1 MSSAHAP
8 SPSNRS
14 AVRRDRSNLSRRGDD
29 GEESDW
35 DQYSTENVQTSLDGP
50 DQAKG
55 EGLLER
61 LAGLVCSRW
70 VSPCV
75 HATQQCVDSAKLHAV
90 PPSAGR
96 AAPNTAAEQAAFIR
110 WGAFVLTT
118 RCKVWRR
125 LVTRCVAW
133 RRLGQAKHQSPAWE
147 RLTRYCYAQGN
158 SHTANRQSEG
168 LCVREPVP
176 GGQVPGARRMWQ
188 GVPVLEYA

>member
-55 EGLLER
+55 EGLLESLVG
-61 LAGLVCSRW
+61 LACSKW

-75 HATQQCVDSAKLHAV
+75 HATQQCVDCKIVRSTTIGRQGSAQHC
-90 PPSAGR
+90 S
-96 AAPNTAAEQAAFIR
+96 
-110 WGAFVLTT
+110 
-118 RCKVWRR
+118 
-125 LVTRCVAW
+125 
-133 RRLGQAKHQSPAWE
+133 
-147 RLTRYCYAQGN
+147 
-158 SHTANRQSEG
+158 
-168 LCVREPVP
+168 
-176 GGQVPGARRMWQ
+176 
-188 GVPVLEYA
+188 